1 MKSGNE
7 RTADL
12 ILAASFVLCLASVP
26 VSDTAAGGF
35 FFHTALAATVGGAA
49 DWFAVHSLFRKPLG
63 IPFRTEL
70 IPKSRDKII
79 RMAREMM
86 TKELFTPPRLY
97 HMLKA
102 HSPSAGAQIWLSE
115 HRDEAR
121 ALFAC
126 AANMWLASPAI
137 KDLAEAGEETIE
149 TAIRR
154 EDWALL
160 VSRTL
165 CEKEK
170 EILARP
176 LFSSVGRATQD
187 FLREALTDETVS
199 GIYEKAWE
207 TYEKGGH
214 GRAML
219 RSLLASQLGLTDE
232 KAVSLIQEK
241 AMQFAADFENPES
254 AVSRK
259 ISEAYGNFAKRLA
272 EDETFREKANQKI
285 SAAVLSFWKETGREI
300 SARNLNEK
308 KEDAAGRIADAALS
322 RLVETFE
329 NPETRRKIDRWILK
343 QIFPLLPK
351 VSEAVGDSAADALSA
366 YSGRDMAEIAE
377 RGVWHDLQ
385 MIRINGSMIGAL
397 LGGVSY
403 IAFYVTTGGGL

>member
-7 RTADL
+7 RTADF
-12 ILAASFVLCLASVP
+12 ILAASFVLCLLAVP
-26 VSDTAAGGF
+26 VSDTAAGGLL
-35 FFHTALAATVGGAA
+35 FHTALAATVGGAA

-79 RMAREMM
+79 TMAREMM

-102 HSPSAGAQIWLSE
+102 HSPSAGADIWLSE
-115 HRDEAR
+115 HGDEVR

-126 AANMWLASPAI
+126 AARMWLASSAM
-137 KDLAEAGEETIE
+137 KELAKAGEETVE

-160 VSRTL
+160 VSHTL

-170 EILARP
+170 EIITRP
-176 LFSSVGRATQD
+176 LFSSAGRAARD
-187 FLREALTDETVS
+187 FLRDTLTDDAVR
-199 GIYEKAWE
+199 GVYEKAWD

-241 AMQFAADFENPES
+241 AMQFASDFENPES

-259 ISEAYGNFAKRLA
+259 MCEAYKNFATRLA
-272 EDETFREKANQKI
+272 EDEAFREKANKKI
-285 SAAVLSFWKETGREI
+285 SAAVLAFWKERGREI
-300 SARNLNEK
+300 LSQKWDEK
-308 KEDAAGRIADAALS
+308 KEDIALQIADALLS
-322 RLVETFE
+322 RLSESFR
-329 NPETRRKIDRWILK
+329 NPETRRKADRWILL
-343 QIFPLLPK
+343 QIFPFLPQ
-351 VSEAVGDSAADALSA
+351 VSKAIGDFAAGAISA

-385 MIRINGSMIGAL
+385 MIRINGSLIGAL

-403 IAFYVTTGGGL
+403 LAFYVTTGGGL

>member
-1 MKSGNE
+1 MKSRNE
-7 RTADL
+7 RTADF
-12 ILAASFVLCLASVP
+12 ILAASFVLCLAAVP
-26 VSDTAAGGF
+26 FSDTAAGGF
-35 FFHTALAATVGGAA
+35 LFHTALAATVGGAA

-115 HRDEAR
+115 HRDEVR

-126 AANMWLASPAI
+126 AANMWLASSAM
-137 KDLAEAGEETIE
+137 KELAEAGEETAE

-154 EDWALL
+154 EDWALF

-176 LFSSVGRATQD
+176 LFSSVGRAAQD

-199 GIYEKAWE
+199 GIYEKAWD

-272 EDETFREKANQKI
+272 EDEIFREKANKKI
-285 SAAVLSFWKETGREI
+285 SAAVLSLWKEKGREI
-300 SARNLNEK
+300 LARNWDEK
-308 KEDAAGRIADAALS
+308 KEDAAGKIADAALS
-322 RLVETFE
+322 RLTASFE
-329 NPETRRKIDRWILK
+329 NPEIRRRIDRWILL
-343 QIFPLLPK
+343 QIFPLLPQ
-351 VSEAVGDSAADALSA
+351 VSEAVGDSAVDALSA

-403 IAFYVTTGGGL
+403 LAFYITTGGGL